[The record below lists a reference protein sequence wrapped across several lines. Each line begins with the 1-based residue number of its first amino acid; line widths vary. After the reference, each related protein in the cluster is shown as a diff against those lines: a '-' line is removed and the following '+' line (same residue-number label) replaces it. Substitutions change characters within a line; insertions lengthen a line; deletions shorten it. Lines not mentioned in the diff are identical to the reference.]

1 MLDINITHVNYGH
14 KRLLGAFDLSLEA
27 GEFVAVIGEN
37 GAGKSTLLNT
47 LAGELDYHG
56 SIQLNG
62 RELTSWIPAH
72 LAPVRAV
79 MEQKLSEPF
88 GLTVAELVGMGRFWS
103 HEPDYAAHQRALNWL
118 ERLDA
123 AKFAERT
130 MDTLSGGEQQR
141 AHIARCLCQ
150 LDVTV
155 PGEQMLLLDEPTS
168 ALDVY
173 HQHSVLA
180 ELRRFTQQGNLVVAV
195 MHDLNLA
202 SLYADNILL
211 LADGELKHFAK
222 PEAVFRTEILEQTY
236 RSPVYISEHPS
247 IRKPM
252 IFTEPRHL

>member
-1 MLDINITHVNYGH
+1 MLDINIAHVNCGQ
-14 KRLLGAFDLSLEA
+14 KRVLGAFDLTLEA
-27 GEFVAVIGEN
+27 GEFVALIGEN
-37 GAGKSTLLNT
+37 GAGKSTLVNT
-47 LAGELDYHG
+47 LAGELNYQG
-56 SIQLNG
+56 SIRLNG
-62 RELTSWIPAH
+62 RELSNWIPKQ

-79 MEQKLSEPF
+79 MEQKLSAPF
-88 GLTVAELVGMGRFWS
+88 GLTVSELVGMGRFWS
-103 HEPDYAAHQRALNWL
+103 NETDVVTQQRAHKWL
-118 ERLDA
+118 QRFDA
-123 AKFAERT
+123 GAFADRT

-150 LDVTV
+150 LDVAV

-180 ELRRFTQQGNLVVAV
+180 ELRRFTRQGNLVIAV

-211 LADGELKHFAK
+211 LADGALKHFAK
-222 PEAVFRTEILEQTY
+222 PETVFRSEILEKMY
-236 RSPVYISEHPS
+236 RSPVYITKHPN
-247 IRKPM
+247 IHKPM